1 MHSLSRLTFTLVVLT
16 TSASI
21 AQAQNA
27 EPRGL
32 KGQGSAVQSMTGSG
46 PSSKPSNPVAQPA
59 TLGASTGGA
68 GVATFPSTSGNAG
81 SSPPD
86 PSRANVLSEKKGFQ
100 DAVQNLRQDRRVVEA
115 DRAQLQADRRSGNK
129 EALAA
134 DKQKLQADRKA
145 KHEARLTAITEL
157 QEFHQAREKAH
168 EEHAAGRDHRGDG
181 HQAIW
186 RDKQGGGGSG
196 ANPQSQAQRPGP
208 QQGNGGQANGNPPFA
223 NGQNTHGGPQ
233 QGNHPAPMTG
243 GSGHRGRA

>member
-46 PSSKPSNPVAQPA
+46 PSGKPSNPVAQP
-59 TLGASTGGA
+59 TTFGASTGGS
-68 GVATFPSTSGNAG
+68 GVATLPTASGNAG
-81 SSPPD
+81 GSPPN

-100 DAVQNLRQDRRVVEA
+100 DAVQNLRQDRRAVEA

-134 DKQKLQADRKA
+134 DKQKLQADRA
-145 KHEARLTAITEL
+145 ATHEARQTAMKARQEL
-157 QEFHQAREKAH
+157 HQAREKAREAALKKL
-168 EEHAAGRDHRGDG
+168 EEDAKKPPTDRKLPEFGSDKDFQLQ
-181 HQAIW
+181 QALN
-186 RDKQGGGGSG
+186 KLK
-196 ANPQSQAQRPGP
+196 
-208 QQGNGGQANGNPPFA
+208 GQPVVVSKTQTERKDEPKDN
-223 NGQNTHGGPQ
+223 
-233 QGNHPAPMTG
+233 
-243 GSGHRGRA
+243 

>member
-1 MHSLSRLTFTLVVLT
+1 MHSLSRLTFTLIVLT

-46 PSSKPSNPVAQPA
+46 PSGKPSNPVGQPA
-59 TLGASTGGA
+59 ALGASTGGA
-68 GVATFPSTSGNAG
+68 SVATFPTASGNAG
-81 SSPPD
+81 GSPPD

-100 DAVQNLRQDRRVVEA
+100 DAVQNLRQDRRAVEA
-115 DRAQLQADRRSGNK
+115 DRAQLQADRHSGNK

-134 DKQKLQADRKA
+134 DKQKLQADRAA
-145 KHEARLTAITEL
+145 KHEARQTAMKERQEL
-157 QEFHQAREKAH
+157 HQAREKAH
-168 EEHAAGRDHRGDG
+168 EEHAARREHREEGK
-181 HQAIW
+181 QAMR

-196 ANPQSQAQRPGP
+196 PNPQSQAQRPGP
-208 QQGNGGQANGNPPFA
+208 QQGNGGQANGKPQFA

-243 GSGHRGRA
+243 GGGRRGRA